1 MKISNYSLNYS
12 DLIARGEMDVFR
24 FLGLCRAM
32 GLEGASLH
40 LGNLADTKTE
50 TLARVRRAFLD
61 QGLSVAMVTVSTD
74 FGRPA
79 DRLGAE
85 FERARGRSRRRRSWR
100 AALARLRRLGA
111 TGNGSALGL
120 GARGRSLPPR
130 LRGGRA
136 AGPAHRL
143 AESQPRR
150 ALRHG
155 CRCGSL
161 RPGSQPPEPDRRAR
175 LRAVC
180 RQPRRQRCL
189 GRCGRPG
196 RATRQHPPDRAA
208 GAPRARQVL
217 SPARDGSEPGI
228 PYDQVFDILRAV
240 HYPGFLD
247 IVYEPARPGGEPAQ
261 TAIPRIV
268 NYLRRRFHDARQRN
282 TPEASAKRN
291 RPRPHFGR

>member
-32 GLEGASLH
+32 ALEGASLH

-85 FERARGRSRRRRSWR
+85 FDRARAAIQAAAFLGAPLLRVFAGSAPQGTDRPSAWARAVDHYRRVCEE
-100 AALARLRRLGA
+100 AAAQGLPIGLQNHNHGGLCGTGADVVRFAREVNHPNLTAVLDCGQFVGSPGASSVSAGAAGQAELLASIRQTAPLARHVRVKFYR
-111 TGNGSALGL
+111 
-120 GARGRSLPPR
+120 
-130 LRGGRA
+130 
-136 AGPAHRL
+136 
-143 AESQPRR
+143 
-150 ALRHG
+150 
-155 CRCGSL
+155 
-161 RPGSQPPEPDRRAR
+161 
-175 LRAVC
+175 
-180 RQPRRQRCL
+180 
-189 GRCGRPG
+189 
-196 RATRQHPPDRAA
+196 
-208 GAPRARQVL
+208 PRA
-217 SPARDGSEPGI
+217 DGSEPGI

-247 IVYEPARPGGEPAQ
+247 IVYEPARPGGEAAQ
-261 TAIPRIV
+261 AAIPRIV
-268 NYLRRRFHDARQRN
+268 SFLRLM
-282 TPEASAKRN
+282 TSPAKPTRAN
-291 RPRPHFGR
+291 